1 MMASL
6 FTFAIIAI
14 LILIAPYVSKLTKIP
29 IVVVEIV
36 LGALGYY
43 FGIFKH
49 SEGLTIV
56 AEVGF
61 LFLMFLC
68 GMEVDLRGFKQLGKE
83 FLKKAGMY
91 FLVLYVVATSAVL
104 ILKLPPIY
112 IAAFPVMSLG
122 MIMALIKD
130 YGKNMPWLDLAL
142 KIGIIGELV
151 SIAVLVII
159 NGSYSYGLT
168 IELYKTLAVLLLFL
182 LVIVGLFQLGKI
194 LFWWFPNL
202 KLFIMPYNDENNQ
215 DIRFSMMLFFGL
227 IVIVMWLGL
236 EIVLGAFLAGMVVA
250 TFFPYKHELV
260 HKLNDIGFGFFVP
273 LFFVH
278 VGSTLDLSLVL
289 HTPSLLAHGAFI
301 VVGMI
306 SLRLVSATIAFR
318 KYFKNAKNTV
328 LFALSDS
335 MPLTFLVATA
345 ALGLQLGAMD
355 QNTYYSFLLAAIF
368 EGVIFTI
375 LIKVIYVFWKVPHRP
390 KKKP

>member
-1 MMASL
+1 MASL

-14 LILIAPYVSKLTKIP
+14 LILIAPYVSKITKIP
-29 IVVVEIV
+29 VVVVEII

-49 SEGLTIV
+49 SEGFDVV

-68 GMEVDLRGFKQLGKE
+68 GMEVDLRGFRQLGKD
-83 FLKKAGMY
+83 FLKKAGVY
-91 FLVLYVVATSAVL
+91 FVVLYVVATSAVL

-168 IELYKTLAVLLLFL
+168 FELYKTLAVLLAFL
-182 LVIVGLFQLGKI
+182 LVIIGMFQIGKI

-227 IVIVMWLGL
+227 IVIVMWLHL
-236 EIVLGAFLAGMVVA
+236 EIVLGAFLAGMIVA

-273 LFFVH
+273 LFFIH
-278 VGSTLDLSLVL
+278 VGSTLDLSLVF
-289 HTPSLLAHGAFI
+289 HTPSLFFHGAMI

-306 SLRLVSATIAFR
+306 LLRLFSATIAFR
-318 KYFKNAKNTV
+318 SYFKSAKNTV

-355 QNTYYSFLLAAIF
+355 QNTYYAFLLAAIF

-375 LIKVIYVFWKVPHRP
+375 LIKVVYYFWKVRI
-390 KKKP
+390 

>member
-1 MMASL
+1 MDNL
-6 FTFAIIAI
+6 VTFAIITI
-14 LILIAPYVSKLTKIP
+14 LIVIAPFVSKTTRIP
-29 IVVVEIV
+29 IVVVEMV

-49 SEGLTIV
+49 SESLSTL

-61 LFLMFLC
+61 LFLMFLS
-68 GMEVDLRGFKQLGKE
+68 GMEVDLLGFKQLGKP
-83 FLKKAGMY
+83 FLKRAGTY
-91 FLVLYVVATSAVL
+91 FLVLYVTATSAVL
-104 ILKLPPIY
+104 LLSLPPIY

-142 KIGIIGELV
+142 KVGVIGELV

-168 IELYKTLAVLLLFL
+168 IDLYKTLLVLLLFL
-182 LVIVGLFQLGKI
+182 LVIVSAFQIGKI
-194 LFWWFPNL
+194 LFWWFPRL
-202 KLFIMPYNDENNQ
+202 KLFIMPVDDTNNQ

-236 EIVLGAFLAGMVVA
+236 EIVLGAFLAGMIVA

-273 LFFVH
+273 LFFIH
-278 VGSTLDLSLVL
+278 VGSTLDLSLIF
-289 HTPSLLAHGAFI
+289 HTPSLLLHAMII
-301 VVGMI
+301 VVAMI
-306 SLRLVSATIAFR
+306 SLRLLSAAIAFR
-318 KYFKNAKNTV
+318 KHFKSAKNTV

-345 ALGLQLGAMD
+345 ALGLQLNAMD
-355 QNTYYSFLLAAIF
+355 QKTYYSFLLAAIF
-368 EGVIFTI
+368 EGIIFTI
-375 LIKVIYVFWKVPHRP
+375 IIKLVFNFWKTN
-390 KKKP
+390 KTNSL

>member
-1 MMASL
+1 MDNL
-6 FTFAIIAI
+6 FTFAIVAI
-14 LILIAPYVSKLTKIP
+14 LILIAPYISKITKIP
-29 IVVVEIV
+29 VVVVEIM

-49 SEGLTIV
+49 SEGFNVV

-68 GMEVDLRGFKQLGKE
+68 GMEVDLRGFKQLGKD
-83 FLKKAGMY
+83 FLKKAGVY

-142 KIGIIGELV
+142 KIGVVGELV

-168 IELYKTLAVLLLFL
+168 IDLYKTLAVLLLFL
-182 LVIVGLFQLGKI
+182 IVIIGLFQMGKI

-227 IVIVMWLGL
+227 IVIVMWLHL
-236 EIVLGAFLAGMVVA
+236 EIVLGAFLAGMIVA

-278 VGSTLDLSLVL
+278 VGSTLDLSLVF
-289 HTPSLLAHGAFI
+289 HTPSLLVHGAFI
-301 VVGMI
+301 VIGMI
-306 SLRLVSATIAFR
+306 LLRLFSATIAFR
-318 KYFKNAKNTV
+318 NYFKSAKNTV

-345 ALGLQLGAMD
+345 ALGLQLGAMN
-355 QNTYYSFLLAAIF
+355 QNTYYAFLLAAVF
-368 EGVIFTI
+368 EGVVFTI
-375 LIKVIYVFWKVPHRP
+375 LIKIVYTFWKSCP
-390 KKKP
+390 KPS

>member
-1 MMASL
+1 MDNL
-6 FTFAIIAI
+6 FIFAIIAI
-14 LILIAPYVSKLTKIP
+14 LILIAPYVSKITRIP
-29 IVVVEIV
+29 IVVVEMI
-36 LGALGYY
+36 LGALAYY

-49 SEGLTIV
+49 SEGFNIV

-68 GMEVDLRGFKQLGKE
+68 GMEVDLRGFRQLGKT
-83 FLKKAGMY
+83 FLKRAGVY
-91 FLVLYVVATSAVL
+91 FTVLYVIATLMVL
-104 ILKLPPIY
+104 LLRLPPIY

-130 YGKNMPWLDLAL
+130 YGKNTPWLDLAL

-168 IELYKTLAVLLLFL
+168 IDLYKTLAVLLLFL
-182 LVIVGLFQLGKI
+182 LVIIGLFQIGKI
-194 LFWWFPNL
+194 MFWWFPSL

-215 DIRFSMMLFFGL
+215 DIRFSIMLFFGL
-227 IVIVMWLGL
+227 IVVVMWLGL
-236 EIVLGAFLAGMVVA
+236 EIVLGAFLAGMIVA

-273 LFFVH
+273 LFFIH
-278 VGSTLDLSLVL
+278 VGSTLDLSLII
-289 HTPSLLAHGAFI
+289 HTPSLLLQGMLI
-301 VVGMI
+301 VIGMI
-306 SLRLVSATIAFR
+306 SLRLLSATIAF
-318 KYFKNAKNTV
+318 KSYFKSAKNTV

-345 ALGLQLGAMD
+345 TLGLQLNAMD

-368 EGVIFTI
+368 EGIVFTI
-375 LIKVIYVFWKVPHRP
+375 LIKIVYIFWKPSS
-390 KKKP
+390 KKNQR